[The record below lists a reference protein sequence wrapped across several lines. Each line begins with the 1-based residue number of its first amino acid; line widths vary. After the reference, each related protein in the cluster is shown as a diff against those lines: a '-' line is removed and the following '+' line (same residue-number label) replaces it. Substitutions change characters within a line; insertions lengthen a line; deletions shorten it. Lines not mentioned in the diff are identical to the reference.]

1 MDYPNR
7 GTLWTNSYKKTD
19 AQPDMKGDIKLELD
33 LVKDLLE
40 NAESDHVVIKM
51 SAWLGKDKDGNRK
64 VSQQRPLARR
74 THGMTKKPKT
84 IEDWQRV
91 CNSLNNALQSQM
103 QDEAKLRSVID
114 NLEEQIGKLEEQLTM
129 SVGVIKYLELQ
140 IARSNPVR
148 SDKNRA

>member
-1 MDYPNR
+1 
-7 GTLWTNSYKKTD
+7 
-19 AQPDMKGDIKLELD
+19 
-33 LVKDLLE
+33 
-40 NAESDHVVIKM
+40 
-51 SAWLGKDKDGNRK
+51 
-64 VSQQRPLARR
+64 
-74 THGMTKKPKT
+74 MTKKPKT

-140 IARSNPVR
+140 IARSNTVR